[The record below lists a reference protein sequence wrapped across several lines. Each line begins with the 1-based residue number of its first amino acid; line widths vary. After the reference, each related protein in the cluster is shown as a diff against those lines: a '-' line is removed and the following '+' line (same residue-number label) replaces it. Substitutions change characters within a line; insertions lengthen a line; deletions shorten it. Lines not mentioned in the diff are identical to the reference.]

1 MIFDLYDYENSK
13 GYIFTHRVNHK
24 YYFFDEYDVND
35 KHTAFK
41 FVKVVRM
48 TADQVRAI
56 HGQALIKI
64 YGW

>member
-1 MIFDLYDYENSK
+1 MIFDLYDYENNK

-24 YYFFDEYDVND
+24 YYFDEYDVD
-35 KHTAFK
+35 RSRASYK
-41 FVKVVRM
+41 FIKVVRM